1 MNRNLILGIALLIV
15 CSSTTVNAQFGSWD
29 LGIEYPQDNED
40 IPFDVR
46 QDGTVS
52 VVFFV
57 SNEELVDIVV
67 EFEYDI
73 PFEGEGDGPESETI
87 GSGENKS
94 FTLAISSI
102 DVWSFAADTK
112 EEFTIRANL
121 VSRAGLPVGLPGENR
136 EASGEL
142 RIPTIYSLEVDI
154 SDPVGPMNAGSD
166 AILRVSVVNRGNV
179 QDKVG
184 DFEVTDNCPLL
195 TTDNGL
201 DSLMTKDIASGQ
213 TVQADLVVT
222 ASESH
227 PKRNCKIEVSIS
239 SNGAMNSGQ
248 ASVVNDETT
257 ITVEPSL
264 QNEEDNSGGGGDE
277 GNSDGNSEVVSTS
290 LPAPGILQI
299 VGTMAVAAA
308 YANRRVH

>member
-1 MNRNLILGIALLIV
+1 MNKQFILGIAMLIV

-29 LGIEYPQDNED
+29 LGIEFPQDNED
-40 IPFDVR
+40 VPFDVR

-87 GSGENKS
+87 GAGENKS
-94 FTLAISSI
+94 FTLGISNI
-102 DVWSFAADTK
+102 DVWGYPADTK
-112 EEFTIRANL
+112 EEFLIRGNL

-136 EASGEL
+136 EATGDL

-184 DFEVTDNCPLL
+184 DVEVTDNCPLL
-195 TTDNGL
+195 TTNNGM
-201 DSLMTKDIASGQ
+201 DSLMTQNIAAGQ
-213 TVQADLVVT
+213 TIEVDLVAT

-227 PKRNCKIEVSIS
+227 PKRNCKIEISIS
-239 SNGAMNSGQ
+239 SNGAMNSGET
-248 ASVVNDETT
+248 SVVSDDTT
-257 ITVEPSL
+257 ISIEPPL
-264 QNEEDNSGGGGDE
+264 QNEDDGGGE
-277 GNSDGNSEVVSTS
+277 GEDGGSDDSSEVVNSS
-290 LPAPGILQI
+290 LPSLGMLHVTAAL
-299 VGTMAVAAA
+299 AVAAK
-308 YANRRVH
+308 YARKRAH